1 MNYDLKVRDITSE
14 VYLLI
19 GEINDQNII
28 SKLIDDVEQNKN
40 DKLSYLTHVK
50 GHFTGFE
57 SLILNNNFHDFLK
70 LIQPCIWAVYKHNF
84 IIKEAWGNI
93 ITKGEE
99 VTEHSH
105 RTISAFCGILY
116 LTEGGPGTYFKEYDL
131 TIEEKIGR
139 YVLFHPMLKHSV
151 RKIEDNIKRITIAF
165 NMENIN
171 PWNEPSKIT
180 YINKK

>member
-1 MNYDLKVRDITSE
+1 MNYELKVKDISLET
-14 VYLLI
+14 YLLI

-28 SKLIDDVEQNKN
+28 SKLIDDVEKNKDEN
-40 DKLSYLTHVK
+40 LSYKTHVK

-70 LIQPCIWAVYKHNF
+70 LIQPYIYAVYNKNF
-84 IIKEAWGNI
+84 IIKNAWGNI

-99 VTEHSH
+99 VTEHNH
-105 RTISAFCGILY
+105 RDVSAFCGILY

-139 YVLFHPMLKHSV
+139 YVLFHPMLSHSV
-151 RKIEDNIKRITIAF
+151 KKIEDNIKRITIAF
-165 NMENIN
+165 NMANIS
-171 PWNEPSKIT
+171 PWDEQSKIT
-180 YINKK
+180 YVNKK